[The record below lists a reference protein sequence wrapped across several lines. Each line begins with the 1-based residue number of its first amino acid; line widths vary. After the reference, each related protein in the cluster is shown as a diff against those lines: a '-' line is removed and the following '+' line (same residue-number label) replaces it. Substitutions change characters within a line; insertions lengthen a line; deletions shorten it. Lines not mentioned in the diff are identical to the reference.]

1 MSILKK
7 VALQCISTKLFK
19 ICPNRT
25 KSYFNA
31 LQNLQSVSACAR
43 DFQGRAETGCVYM
56 ATALKLALRL
66 QIPQGLH
73 RGAGPVGAAGAA
85 WRLTGCVGS
94 LVPLGGWNGRVEWAG
109 SDLPFFGVGGSHSET
124 ANMEPEQVITKRS
137 ATKDDLKFNLE
148 PKWFLR
154 RGSGKFNV

>member
-7 VALQCISTKLFK
+7 VVLQCISTKLL
-19 ICPNRT
+19 IQNMSESHQVVLQCT
-25 KSYFNA
+25 SKSPKC
-31 LQNLQSVSACAR
+31 VGVR
-43 DFQGRAETGCVYM
+43 DFQGRTETGRVYVP
-56 ATALKLALRL
+56 TALKLALCL
-66 QIPQGLH
+66 QGL